1 MAVNVYNTAST
12 ADNISRHDMLIWIN
26 DTLQLEYS
34 KIEEMCSG
42 EHHVGRE
49 GARPTLDWRGGGG
62 RQQDLN
68 SVCVRPAC
76 PSLARVCVCVLCVNM
91 ACMGCSVVVS
101 SGWCRYCGGCVVWV
115 WECRV
120 WVWVW
125 CGECGCGCLGVPV
138 SVTYYVC
145 QMILFLCVI
154 MALIVHT

>member
-26 DTLQLEYS
+26 ETLQLEYS

-49 GARPTLDWRGGGG
+49 GARPTLDWRGRGG

-76 PSLARVCVCVLCVNM
+76 LSVARVCVCVLCVNM

-101 SGWCRYCGGCVVWV
+101 SGWCMYCGVCSMGVVWG
-115 WECRV
+115 V
-120 WVWVW
+120 WVWVSW
-125 CGECGCGCLGVPV
+125 CACVCDVLRMSDDLVFMCYNGTN
-138 SVTYYVC
+138 STYISI
-145 QMILFLCVI
+145 Q
-154 MALIVHT
+154 